1 MLFDQVRTWAPDTV
15 VVGVAGETGILATH
29 GDVDLRLPF
38 ASVTKPLTGYAVLL
52 AAQDGVLHLDEP
64 VDVDDVSGVTVR
76 HLLAHASGL
85 PPAAGGPVMAPER
98 RRVYSDWG
106 YALLGELV
114 ERRVGRPFARHLDA
128 EVLQPL
134 GMTATRLVG
143 APGSGAEGTVHDLL
157 RFADELLDP
166 HLLAPG
172 LLREAT
178 EVAFPGLS
186 GVLPGFGRQTPN
198 DWGLGFELKGTKRPH
213 WTGDLL
219 SPSTFGHFGRSGSF
233 LWVDPER
240 SLACVELADRDFGPW
255 AAEVWPGFND
265 HVVRSLGAGR
275 RSRAIPTS
283 ADDRLTAV
291 VS

>member
-1 MLFDQVRTWAPDTV
+1 VLFDQVRTWAPDTV
-15 VVGVAGETGILATH
+15 VVGVADATGILATH

-52 AAQDGVLHLDEP
+52 AARDGVLHLDEP
-64 VDVDDVSGVTVR
+64 VDDVAGATVR

-85 PPAAGGPVMAPER
+85 PPVAGGPVMAPER
-98 RRVYSDWG
+98 RRIYSDWG
-106 YALLGELV
+106 YALLGDLV
-114 ERRVGRPFARHLDA
+114 ARRVGRQFAQHLDV

-143 APGSGAEGTVHDLL
+143 PPGSGAQGTVRDLL
-157 RFADELLDP
+157 RFAGELLDP
-166 HLLAPG
+166 RLLAPD

-178 EVAFPGLS
+178 RVAFPGLV
-186 GVLPGFGRQTPN
+186 GVLPGFGRQSPN
-198 DWGLGFELKGTKRPH
+198 DWGLAFELKGTKRPH
-213 WTGDLL
+213 WTGELL

-265 HVVRSLGAGR
+265 EVVRSFAAR
-275 RSRAIPTS
+275 RTSRARRPS
-283 ADDRLTAV
+283 ADDQPTAAA
-291 VS
+291 S